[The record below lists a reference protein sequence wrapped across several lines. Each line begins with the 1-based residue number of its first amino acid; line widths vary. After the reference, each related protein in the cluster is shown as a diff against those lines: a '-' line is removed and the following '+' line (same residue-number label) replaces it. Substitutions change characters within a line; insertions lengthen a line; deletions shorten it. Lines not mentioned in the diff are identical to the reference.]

1 MGAGQEGRGPSI
13 ARKKVSN
20 QTIYRSLMGEGI
32 SNKVEPMEKPRSAP
46 PAVIRAVLF
55 DAYGTLFDVYS
66 VALLAEQLFPGR
78 GQALGVMW
86 RDKQIEY
93 TQLVTTSNHGAHYQP
108 FWELTRAALVYAIKR
123 IVADARNN
131 WATSQFDAKVE
142 QLMNQYR
149 HLSAFPENR
158 EVLQALKER
167 GVVTGILSNGDP
179 AMLAVAVKSAGL
191 EGLLDHVI
199 SADSIRKYKT
209 HPDVYA
215 LGLQATGLQAQQIA
229 FVSCNSW
236 DALAAT
242 WFGYQTLWVNRYQ
255 LPFEELGTQPLY
267 TGSSLRDVLTLPGLK
282 DGAPA

>member
-1 MGAGQEGRGPSI
+1 MEGW
-13 ARKKVSN
+13 
-20 QTIYRSLMGEGI
+20 I
-32 SNKVEPMEKPRSAP
+32 SNKVESMEKPRSTP
-46 PAVIRAVLF
+46 PAAIRAVLF

-66 VALLAEQLFPGR
+66 VGLLAEQLFPGR

-93 TQLVTTSNHGAHYQP
+93 THLVSTSSHGAHYQP
-108 FWELTRAALVYAIKR
+108 FWDLTRAALRYACKR
-123 IVADARNN
+123 LGLDLNTGREE
-131 WATSQFDAKVE
+131 K
-142 QLMNQYR
+142 LMNQYR

-158 EVLQALKER
+158 EVLQALKAR
-167 GVVTGILSNGDP
+167 GIVTGILSNGDP

-191 EGLLDHVI
+191 EDLLDHVI
-199 SADSIRKYKT
+199 SVDAIRKYKT
-209 HPDVYA
+209 HPDAYA
-215 LGLQATGLQAQQIA
+215 LGLQATGLDARQIA

-242 WFGYQTLWVNRYQ
+242 WYGYQTLWINRYQ

-282 DGAPA
+282 GLSPEGAPA